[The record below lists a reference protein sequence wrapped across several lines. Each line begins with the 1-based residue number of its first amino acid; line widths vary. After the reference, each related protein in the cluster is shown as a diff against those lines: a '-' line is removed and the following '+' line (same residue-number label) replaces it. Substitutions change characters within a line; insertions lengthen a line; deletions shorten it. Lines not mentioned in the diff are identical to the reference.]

1 MINGSTITEEHEII
15 KQCLNGDAD
24 QYAVLVDRYSAMAFN
39 IAYRI
44 VGDAD
49 VAKDMAQESF
59 ISAYTALEDFKF
71 GSKFSSWLYRIV
83 VNKCRDHHKA
93 AKEATTVDEIVE
105 LVPARGQTPEQ
116 ASSSR
121 QTGDMIQKALSI
133 LPVEQREVIVL
144 KHVEGLD
151 YGEIADILGV
161 GVNALKVRAHRG
173 RERLKELLEGMGV
186 TV

>member
-1 MINGSTITEEHEII
+1 MNGSTITEEHEII

-24 QYAVLVDRYSAMAFN
+24 QYAVLVDRHSAMAFN

-44 VGDAD
+44 VGDAEA
-49 VAKDMAQESF
+49 AKDMAQESF
-59 ISAYTALEDFKF
+59 ISAYNALENFRF

-83 VNKCRDHHKA
+83 VNKCRDHLRA
-93 AKEATTVDEIVE
+93 AQKTAALDEIAE

-116 ASSSR
+116 SSSSR
-121 QTGDMIQKALSI
+121 QTGDMIQKALSA
-133 LPVEQREVIVL
+133 LPVDHREVIVL